1 MIAPQLRRRRTTIDM
16 KGSPMSTTTGLQIED
31 RVTGNGDAAQAGQT
45 VTVHYTG
52 WLHDPAAPEGR
63 GRKFDSSK
71 DRGEPFEFA
80 LGAGQVIQG
89 WDVGVQGMQV
99 GGTRVLTISPE
110 LGYGARGAGG
120 VIPPNATLVFEV
132 ELLPTPE
139 RPKLM
144 ITDAIVGEGAEA
156 HEGDSVT
163 VHYTGWLHDAAK
175 PDGRGRKFD
184 SSKDR
189 NEPFEFDLGTGMV
202 IRGWDEG
209 VQGMKVGGRR
219 LLVIPP
225 HLGYGARGA
234 GGVIP
239 PNATLVFEVELL
251 KA

>member
-1 MIAPQLRRRRTTIDM
+1 M
-16 KGSPMSTTTGLQIED
+16 KTASGLQIDD
-31 RVTGNGDAAQAGQT
+31 RVTGSGDSARAGQT

-52 WLHDPAAPEGR
+52 WLHDAAAPEGR

-80 LGAGQVIQG
+80 LGAGQVIRG
-89 WDVGVQGMQV
+89 WDEGVQGMQV
-99 GGTRVLTISPE
+99 GGTRVLTIPPE

-132 ELLPTPE
+132 ELLPTPD
-139 RPKLM
+139 RPQLQMDDVKPG
-144 ITDAIVGEGAEA
+144 TGETAK
-156 HEGDSVT
+156 EGDSVT
-163 VHYTGWLHDAAK
+163 VHYTGWLHDENA
-175 PDGRGRKFD
+175 PNGRGRKFD

-189 NEPFEFDLGTGMV
+189 NDPFEFELGAGMV

-209 VQGMKVGGRR
+209 VQGMKVGGTRI
-219 LLVIPP
+219 LTIPP

-239 PNATLVFEVELL
+239 PNATLIFEVELL
-251 KA
+251 AV